1 MDVGSLGIIQP
12 VSTPVDGQ
20 SKRTSH
26 TNGFNEIFQSVLAAE
41 KVETEM
47 IPIENGEL
55 NEEDRNI
62 IKELLQFLQKEDSFE
77 LEDLENLLT
86 QADNLLLSLL
96 SAENFELKE
105 TLLKLIEGEET
116 NGNINLQPLLNYLNQ
131 IVSMPLND
139 FTKTMNGEEMAI
151 IKLMKIYDFFTA
163 QHEAQEKSALNDLLT
178 QLRNKLEK
186 LLDNSGNNSTTS
198 TFNQLK
204 DGSKLYY
211 LQNKFGQVA
220 AELNANRIMSTVAN
234 SSGDKSLTSEKFDTF
249 SGYLQMQQMTK
260 AEQLTLFS
268 QNGKPVSAEQLIR
281 QFENILAKSQ
291 FSNIGGTQKLMIK
304 LHPEHLGSLRIEL
317 IQKDGSMI
325 AKMLT
330 STQAAKH
337 LLESQLHSLKQAF
350 ASQNIQVDKIEISQQ
365 WNQQQ
370 QENLL
375 KREGEN
381 QQQKYQQNHQQ
392 GKDED
397 EEDSFAFSLEDAL
410 VNTEV

>member
-26 TNGFNEIFQSVLAAE
+26 TNGFNEIFQSVLADE

-96 SAENFELKE
+96 GAENFELKE

-234 SSGDKSLTSEKFDTF
+234 SSGDKFLTSEKFDTF

-370 QENLL
+370 KENLL

>member
-96 SAENFELKE
+96 GAENFELKE